1 MDPVGIIVLVGFV
14 VAYALVSGRVDDG
27 PLSPPM
33 VFVGVGAV
41 AGWVGWGD
49 GLPVETLLPLLE
61 VTLALILF
69 SDAAR
74 IDVSLLRRRFRMPLR
89 LLVIGLPLSIALG
102 TVAGLLIL
110 PALGV
115 AGALLVAVMLAPTD
129 AAVGEP
135 VVTNPLVPEHV
146 RQAINVESGLND
158 GLAVPALAA
167 AVAFAGMSGGGEG
180 AIELVLRSLG
190 QIVLGVGIGGLAGLI
205 GAAGLKWATDRR
217 WAERRYRKIGT
228 AALALLAFLLAD
240 MVGASGFVA
249 AFVAGGVLGHRAR
262 ELCSELLEFADTE
275 GRLLS
280 LISFFMFGAVAVPA
294 AVAALDLR
302 TVLYAIASLTA
313 VRMVPVA
320 IALAGR
326 RYDPSTVLYIGWFG
340 PRGIASIVFAFL
352 AAEQL
357 GDVDQVVTVV
367 SVAVVA
373 SLLLHGLSA
382 GPLSARYGNAAL
394 AMDAGR
400 PERDDAGAARVWSS
414 KDSAV

>member
-1 MDPVGIIVLVGFV
+1 
-14 VAYALVSGRVDDG
+14 
-27 PLSPPM
+27 
-33 VFVGVGAV
+33 
-41 AGWVGWGD
+41 
-49 GLPVETLLPLLE
+49 
-61 VTLALILF
+61 
-69 SDAAR
+69 
-74 IDVSLLRRRFRMPLR
+74 
-89 LLVIGLPLSIALG
+89 
-102 TVAGLLIL
+102 
-110 PALGV
+110 
-115 AGALLVAVMLAPTD
+115 
-129 AAVGEP
+129 
-135 VVTNPLVPEHV
+135 
-146 RQAINVESGLND
+146 
-158 GLAVPALAA
+158 
-167 AVAFAGMSGGGEG
+167 
-180 AIELVLRSLG
+180 
-190 QIVLGVGIGGLAGLI
+190 
-205 GAAGLKWATDRR
+205 
-217 WAERRYRKIGT
+217 
-228 AALALLAFLLAD
+228 
-240 MVGASGFVA
+240 
-249 AFVAGGVLGHRAR
+249 
-262 ELCSELLEFADTE
+262 TE